1 MVNFTERISMEQ
13 LGFTL
18 EQIYDSD
25 REELIF
31 KIAEKVD
38 EIIEQLSAKQTT
50 TPQSTERKLPQ
61 ICSEYDNPQDCI
73 GYSVVGDKACKECES
88 KLCT

>member
-1 MVNFTERISMEQ
+1 MFFR
-13 LGFTL
+13 
-18 EQIYDSD
+18 YDD
-25 REELIF
+25 IF
-31 KIAEKVD
+31 PFLHECGKKEAQFCSVD
-38 EIIEQLSAKQTT
+38 ELEQLSAKQTT
-50 TPQSTERKLPQ
+50 TPQSTGRKLPQ